1 MRAIYRTSFELR
13 AASPTQDLF
22 RGFAEAVWRWVYD
35 RRDLGLCFRE
45 EKIAGTCT
53 LPQVTINDRYRV
65 ESLHV
70 ESKGLRAWGLVF
82 AHPEAFNQDLTWV
95 SELVLS
101 KEPDGKHY
109 FSFSQLVGRHDGG
122 IAPLHRT
129 PGRPRIIKT
138 LVKDFVAYSGGIR
151 LFSHP
156 FPLRLKEDQIA
167 HFIRILE
174 LPKRIHP
181 VVFVSIHEQSSRPLI
196 NVAELADHLSGLAHV
211 IVAENAAVAGMLSS
225 KMPHWLTCFDGAVR
239 VYWPGFRRAAQPVQH
254 PLWTAQDLA
263 DEVDFD
269 SGRFADKILA
279 SIAEVSVYSVPPYF
293 YSWER
298 LQSLDR
304 KRIIA
309 EAKDNKDWQALAQ
322 ELDKENSAK
331 EAALAQVRLQL
342 QQINEDLF
350 KERQLTA
357 AYRQALEDRK
367 AGKTAANEEQLPVA
381 TVAEAIDRVKQRYA
395 GQIVFA
401 LNNKSDSKTPF
412 REPGEVFTALEWL
425 ATFYVEARTGRQ
437 RCPRLDHELA
447 QTLPGWDYRARQ
459 SDGTVGQNPEWY
471 RCTWEGRRYEIEE
484 HIGFGA
490 SKRPE
495 ETIRIAFAWDSG
507 RKTVVVGYVG
517 QHQRNTKS

>member
-53 LPQVTINDRYRV
+53 LPQVTHQRSLSGRV
-65 ESLHV
+65 AHV

-181 VVFVSIHEQSSRPLI
+181 VVFVSIHEQSL
-196 NVAELADHLSGLAHV
+196 
-211 IVAENAAVAGMLSS
+211 
-225 KMPHWLTCFDGAVR
+225 
-239 VYWPGFRRAAQPVQH
+239 RAAH
-254 PLWTAQDLA
+254 
-263 DEVDFD
+263 
-269 SGRFADKILA
+269 
-279 SIAEVSVYSVPPYF
+279 
-293 YSWER
+293 
-298 LQSLDR
+298 
-304 KRIIA
+304 
-309 EAKDNKDWQALAQ
+309 
-322 ELDKENSAK
+322 
-331 EAALAQVRLQL
+331 
-342 QQINEDLF
+342 
-350 KERQLTA
+350 
-357 AYRQALEDRK
+357 
-367 AGKTAANEEQLPVA
+367 
-381 TVAEAIDRVKQRYA
+381 
-395 GQIVFA
+395 
-401 LNNKSDSKTPF
+401 
-412 REPGEVFTALEWL
+412 
-425 ATFYVEARTGRQ
+425 Q
-437 RCPRLDHELA
+437 RC
-447 QTLPGWDYRARQ
+447 
-459 SDGTVGQNPEWY
+459 
-471 RCTWEGRRYEIEE
+471 
-484 HIGFGA
+484 
-490 SKRPE
+490 
-495 ETIRIAFAWDSG
+495 
-507 RKTVVVGYVG
+507 
-517 QHQRNTKS
+517 